1 MLWLLDLFLL
11 RRNSQC
17 NKSVCLFCDELLKYK
32 QIREFRNA
40 EAVNGFLLHWNQW
53 FWIENIFRNL
63 FIVPVIFNKCCIL
76 KLVFNIQY
84 PYKLFGE
91 PSIIYLY
98 LVLRAFAYIGRV
110 KKKEFPHKFNSQF
123 KFQLTH
129 RSSPFILF
137 SHTHLKITK
146 NTHIYIY
153 ICAYIYFFPFA
164 AVALKKQINKCIL
177 KYAAKAPFKMQNK
190 YGEKNDRHQSK
201 FY

>member
-11 RRNSQC
+11 RQNSQC

-40 EAVNGFLLHWNQW
+40 EAVNGFSWNQW
-53 FWIENIFRNL
+53 FWIGNIFRNL
-63 FIVPVIFNKCCIL
+63 FIVPGFFNKCCIL

-153 ICAYIYFFPFA
+153 IYMYMCVYIFFP
-164 AVALKKQINKCIL
+164 VCCGCLKKANK
-177 KYAAKAPFKMQNK
+177 
-190 YGEKNDRHQSK
+190 
-201 FY
+201 

>member
-1 MLWLLDLFLL
+1 MLH
-11 RRNSQC
+11 
-17 NKSVCLFCDELLKYK
+17 LKAGFQYPISL
-32 QIREFRNA
+32 QAVRW
-40 EAVNGFLLHWNQW
+40 AVN
-53 FWIENIFRNL
+53 NL
-63 FIVPVIFNKCCIL
+63 FVFGSSCIR
-76 KLVFNIQY
+76 
-84 PYKLFGE
+84 
-91 PSIIYLY
+91 IYWQS
-98 LVLRAFAYIGRV
+98 

>member
-1 MLWLLDLFLL
+1 MKFLCCRYLSFLPQRNSSSINKKLMLRFIFFFFINYLYWFGFNWHLLWLLDLFLL

-110 KKKEFPHKFNSQF
+110 KKKRIP
-123 KFQLTH
+123 
-129 RSSPFILF
+129 P
-137 SHTHLKITK
+137 
-146 NTHIYIY
+146 
-153 ICAYIYFFPFA
+153 
-164 AVALKKQINKCIL
+164 
-177 KYAAKAPFKMQNK
+177 
-190 YGEKNDRHQSK
+190 
-201 FY
+201 